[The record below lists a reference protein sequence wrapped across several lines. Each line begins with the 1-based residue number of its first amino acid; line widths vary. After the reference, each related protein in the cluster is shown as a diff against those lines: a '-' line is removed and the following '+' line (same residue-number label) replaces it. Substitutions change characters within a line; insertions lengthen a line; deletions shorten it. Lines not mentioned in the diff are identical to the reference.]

1 MDTAKKNKIVSM
13 NMSDNH
19 LITTDTKLNFVT
31 IIKKVK
37 TADMAT
43 DVILLMEKDN

>member
-13 NMSDNH
+13 NMSDNR
-19 LITTDTKLNFVT
+19 LITTDTKLNFVK
-31 IIKKVK
+31 IIKEVI

-43 DVILLMEKDN
+43 NAISLMGKGN